1 MEAASAAKTEAAV
14 DEEVRRFDG
23 LPVATIVD
31 AMYQLNM
38 KEGALE
44 PHVRRV
50 VGPRIAGRART
61 VGRVVLPRNS
71 SQAAMHPSLG
81 LALYDTID
89 SLNPGEVLVIS
100 GGDPS
105 YATLG
110 DNQALRCTL
119 RGAVGVVTDTA
130 VRDTQAIGELGFG
143 AYAAGVS
150 VRPGQFRLVTV
161 SIDQPIV
168 VAGVLVSPGDIV
180 IGDEDGVV
188 VVPAKDADAVATRA
202 REVEDLENRKHASLR
217 EGMSIVQAVK
227 TYNIR

>member
-1 MEAASAAKTEAAV
+1 MSTPSSSGTEAAV

-61 VGRVVLPRNS
+61 VGRIVLPRNA
-71 SQAAMHPSLG
+71 SQATIDPALG
-81 LALYDTID
+81 LALYATID
-89 SLNPGEVLVIS
+89 SLRPGEVLVIN

-110 DNQALRCTL
+110 DNQALRCTM

-161 SIDQPIV
+161 SVDEPIV
-168 VAGVLVSPGDIV
+168 VAGILVSPGDIV

-188 VVPAKDADAVATRA
+188 VVPAKDAEAVARRA
-202 REVEDLENRKHASLR
+202 REVEDLESRKHASLR
-217 EGMSIVQAVK
+217 QGMPIVEAVK

>member
-1 MEAASAAKTEAAV
+1 MDAAMPSRTEAAV

-44 PHVRRV
+44 PHVKRIA
-50 VGPRIAGRART
+50 GPRIAGRART
-61 VGRVVLPRNS
+61 VDRVVIPRNS
-71 SQAAMHPSLG
+71 SQAAMHPTLG

-89 SLNPGEVLVIS
+89 SLRPGEVLVIS
-100 GGDPS
+100 GGDAS

-110 DNQALRCTL
+110 DNQALRCTM

-130 VRDTQAIGELGFG
+130 VRDTQAIDALGFG

-161 SIDQPIV
+161 AVDRPV
-168 VAGVLVSPGDIV
+168 VCGGVLISPGDIV
-180 IGDEDGVV
+180 VGDEDGVV
-188 VVPAKDADAVATRA
+188 VIPAKDADAVATRA
-202 REVEDLENRKHASLR
+202 REVEDLERRKHASLR
-217 EGMSIVQAVK
+217 EGMPIVEAVK